1 MKLYSLERGGVRSW
15 FAAFAVAQLFLLAS
29 GPAPASET
37 FNAEKYAGKVVV
49 LDFWASWCV
58 PCRRSFPWL
67 NAMHKKYA
75 DDGLV
80 IIGVNLDMERA
91 DAARFLE
98 EYPAEFA
105 ILYDENQELAKQ
117 FEVVAMPSS
126 YVIGR
131 DGKILARHMGFKVKQ
146 QDEYESIIVDAL
158 RKPENENE

>member
-1 MKLYSLERGGVRSW
+1 MKLYSLKRGGVRTW
-15 FAAFAVAQLFLLAS
+15 LAAFAVTQLFLLAS
-29 GPAPASET
+29 GQAPASET
-37 FNAEKYAGKVVV
+37 FIAEKYAGKVVV

-67 NAMHKKYA
+67 NAMHEKYA

-91 DAARFLE
+91 DAEQFL
-98 EYPAEFA
+98 
-105 ILYDENQELAKQ
+105 
-117 FEVVAMPSS
+117 VAMPSS

-131 DGKILARHMGFKVKQ
+131 DGKIVARHMGFKVKQ

-158 RKPENENE
+158 GKPENENE